1 MSLTAL
7 PPDWTALLRD
17 QGRSMTWLAQQVG
30 VSRTYLA
37 DVAAGRKHAS
47 PELQERIAL
56 ALRPS
61 PDRLA
66 SIRVY
71 ADERAAWRE
80 VERQAIALA
89 AAIRAALGEGP
100 Q

>member
-1 MSLTAL
+1 MSVTA
-7 PPDWTALLRD
+7 PPSDWTALLRA

-30 VSRTYLA
+30 VTRTYLA

-47 PELQERIAL
+47 PELAERIAL
-56 ALRPS
+56 TLRP

-66 SIRVY
+66 SIHVY
-71 ADERAAWRE
+71 ADQRAAWRN
-80 VERQAIALA
+80 VEQQAIALA
-89 AAIRAALGEGP
+89 AAIRAALD

>member
-1 MSLTAL
+1 MSVTA
-7 PPDWTALLRD
+7 PPSDWTALLRA

-47 PELQERIAL
+47 PQVMERIAL

-61 PDRLA
+61 PDRLG

-80 VERQAIALA
+80 VEQKATELVG
-89 AAIRAALGEGP
+89 AIRAALGES